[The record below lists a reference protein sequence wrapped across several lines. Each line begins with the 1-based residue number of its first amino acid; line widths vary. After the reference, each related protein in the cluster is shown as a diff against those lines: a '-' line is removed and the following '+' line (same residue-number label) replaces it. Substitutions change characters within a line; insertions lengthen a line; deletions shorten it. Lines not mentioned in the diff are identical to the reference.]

1 MSGVRDPA
9 FWRRFSIAVHLDEE
23 ASLGTGASASPGEK
37 RPKLEHAYVCT
48 LPPVPNISLPL
59 SHSTSPPQKAALTH
73 QNRTLANDWT
83 SFIGSSDSWLGR
95 QQRKRSKR
103 ACICWAFW
111 LCFLAFVAAIIV
123 LVLWLAQSGTLD
135 RSHV

>member
-37 RPKLEHAYVCT
+37 RPKLEHA
-48 LPPVPNISLPL
+48 
-59 SHSTSPPQKAALTH
+59 
-73 QNRTLANDWT
+73 NRTLANDRNP
-83 SFIGSSDSWLGR
+83 FIGSSDSWLGR
-95 QQRKRSKR
+95 QQKKRSKR

-123 LVLWLAQSGTLD
+123 LVLWLVQSGTLD